1 MAQQAS
7 GQPVAFNKPL
17 SGPEAFGYER
27 YAQIQ
32 KATEMRLP
40 QAFFPHRFERCLI
53 VTKPAEGGLPLST
66 IATAVRQVGPEMK
79 LIAYDP

>member
-1 MAQQAS
+1 
-7 GQPVAFNKPL
+7 
-17 SGPEAFGYER
+17 
-27 YAQIQ
+27 
-32 KATEMRLP
+32 MRLP

-66 IATAVRQVGPEMK
+66 IATAVRQVGPEPK